1 MTRPNPPVSR
11 RDRRAQA
18 RYERPVTTRRK
29 PTRKT
34 SQRPAWQSPVVLTSV
49 GAVIVGVL
57 IVVFAG
63 GIFGGGGA
71 KDLVTPPTSYS
82 GITQT
87 GESVGAASAPVV
99 IEVFS
104 DFQCPACK
112 LFVTTELSSL
122 LTDFVKP
129 GLVRIEA
136 KDIDIIDRGS
146 STESLRLAVG
156 AACAGDQG
164 KYWEFH
170 DLVFWNQGRENRGD
184 HSNEFIARIATA
196 AELDMTAWNSCITK
210 ADLAQAVVTRTTDSA
225 AAGIRSTPTLRI
237 NGQVA
242 TGVPDYTQLHALIT
256 QLLASYS
263 PSPSSAPSASPAAS
277 PAAS

>member
-18 RYERPVTTRRK
+18 RYERPVAPRRK
-29 PTRKT
+29 PARTT
-34 SQRPAWQSPVVLTSV
+34 SQRPAWQSPVLLTSV
-49 GAVIVGVL
+49 GAVVVGFAIVA
-57 IVVFAG
+57 FAG
-63 GIFGGGGA
+63 GIFGGTA
-71 KDLVTPPTSYS
+71 KELTTPSTSYA
-82 GITQT
+82 GITQA
-87 GESVGAASAPVV
+87 GESVGAANAPVV

-112 LFVTTELSSL
+112 LFVTTELPSL

-146 STESLRLAVG
+146 GTESLRLAVG
-156 AACAGDQG
+156 AACAAEQD

-184 HSNEFIARIATA
+184 HSNEFIARVATA
-196 AELDMTAWNSCITK
+196 AEVDMTAWSSCITRT
-210 ADLAQAVVTRTTDSA
+210 DLAQAVVTRTTDA
-225 AAGIRSTPTLRI
+225 ATAGIRSTPTLRI
-237 NGQVA
+237 NGQAV

-256 QLLASYS
+256 QLLATYS
-263 PSPSSAPSASPAAS
+263 PSPSTAPSASPAAS

>member
-1 MTRPNPPVSR
+1 MSRSTPPVSR

-18 RYERPVTTRRK
+18 RYERPVAPRRK

-34 SQRPAWQSPVVLTSV
+34 GERPAWRSPVLLTSV
-49 GAVIVGVL
+49 GAVLVGAL
-57 IVVFAG
+57 IIAFAG
-63 GIFGGGGA
+63 GIFGGA
-71 KDLVTPPTSYS
+71 TKDLVTPPTSYS

-87 GESVGAASAPVV
+87 GESVGAANAPVV
-99 IEVFS
+99 IELFS

-112 LFVTTELSSL
+112 IFVTTEMQSL
-122 LTDFVKP
+122 VTDFVRP

-146 STESLRLAVG
+146 GTESLRLAVG
-156 AACAGDQG
+156 AACAGEQG
-164 KYWEFH
+164 KYWDFH

-196 AELDMTAWNSCITK
+196 AELDMTAWSSCITK
-210 ADLAQAVVTRTTDSA
+210 TDLAQQVLKQTTDSA
-225 AAGIRSTPTLRI
+225 AAGVRSTPTLRI
-237 NGQVA
+237 NGQVI
-242 TGVPDYTQLHALIT
+242 TGVPAYDELHTLIT

-263 PSPSSAPSASPAAS
+263 PSPSTSPAPSPAAS
-277 PAAS
+277 